1 LIAYERSLYF
11 NALGLLTDNYEF
23 AMDKVVVYAYSSNN
37 CLHKKFRVLFFFWG
51 GAGHAYFRDKY
62 KWPTNGLVKLFD
74 FPVSLNCYCR
84 SMIQNAMHFFF
95 VLNYLNGAIIVKIY
109 VMLVVV
115 HWKIPIGSLFVAK

>member
-1 LIAYERSLYF
+1 MNLLWTKLWYMPIVLIIAYTRNSES
-11 NALGLLTDNYEF
+11 
-23 AMDKVVVYAYSSNN
+23 
-37 CLHKKFRVLFFFWG
+37 FFFFLG

>member
-1 LIAYERSLYF
+1 MNLVWTKLWYMPIVLIIAYTRNSVSF
-11 NALGLLTDNYEF
+11 F
-23 AMDKVVVYAYSSNN
+23 
-37 CLHKKFRVLFFFWG
+37 FFFFFFWG
-51 GAGHAYFRDKY
+51 GGGPGAGHANLREKY

-84 SMIQNAMHFFF
+84 SMIQNAMYFFF